1 MPAQP
6 NGPPHMRRE
15 SSQSSNQ
22 GFQPNGG
29 RGRGFQ
35 PQPYNQSP
43 QPYRAMPNQP
53 MGGRGM
59 PPAFTPQG
67 LQNSPY
73 RNQRP
78 SPAMAPAQM
87 HQQQH
92 FANPQGPSF
101 YPGQQYPQPVRIP
114 SHISN
119 ISVSASSKAIKSPAA
134 ILFSQSPSSPQ
145 VRSANLTA
153 LAFQAPDDESN
164 AFIQSL
170 DFSSFAAQDREQ
182 YLTTVQQQNM
192 YAIPPQGLDP
202 YNNYY
207 GQPGYGLQ
215 QSIHYPGVPNSPG
228 RGHGFPQQMQ
238 NPYSM
243 PGPYGQPPQGQSM
256 SRTPSQMSERPPSA
270 VPQPSTPAMTNVSH
284 HAHTPSVTSASPAP
298 SSTAF
303 ERPKKKSA
311 AIVIKNAD
319 GEVVDFK
326 SKGAASPAPNAAP
339 SAPAQSKSPAIAAT
353 PTPPPR
359 APSASDATRA
369 EEPPVKSASEKKAD
383 FVKQFQEKLR
393 LQEEADKKAK
403 DDADNA
409 AKAAADAEQKKKDDA
424 KAAEEKAAQEA
435 KAKEE
440 AAAKEAQEAKEA
452 EEKAAK
458 EAKEKEEADAAAAA
472 AAAAA
477 KSSEEDAA
485 EKKRKEDEDFERM
498 IAEMEAEEAKREA
511 DEKKFQE
518 EKKRKQAEEAAK
530 AGDKIKEQEE
540 AMRKAEREAEAAE
553 IARQNETPE
562 QKAEREAKDKEM
574 FASLKKNTM
583 FGPGATGEEPS
594 EDAAPPAAAPA
605 PAAKPASAT
614 KPKPAA
620 LKLETNKPVE
630 PAQPTAGM
638 ESLKTARFLQI
649 RNEAINYP
657 EGIQSPNPAL
667 NQGSKSK
674 GRQYDKDFL
683 LQFQEVFKEKPSVDW
698 DLKLK
703 ETVGDGSDSAR
714 TPSVRGT
721 AGRAPSGRSG
731 LGGAGGMGNFGQG
744 SAFGGS
750 RTLPPGTTSEQ
761 RFQQAS
767 GRGPGTMTNP
777 LAPFVQ
783 GGSQRGGFPMAPGMA
798 RSSSFQPGPN
808 SPRVGSQ
815 GGRGDRSRRGGGNK
829 DRQADAKT
837 MPLTA
842 GKEIKG
848 LEQSTTGWKPHGSE
862 KQVAVGHMA
871 PDMVQRKVKA
881 ALNKMT
887 PEKFDKISDQILE
900 IAAQSKDET
909 DGRTLRQVIQLTF
922 EKACDEAHWSSMYAK
937 FCYKMLNTMSHD
949 IKDENVRDKTGNP
962 VVGGALFRKYLLN
975 RCQEEFERG
984 WEVNLP
990 EAPEEGKEA
999 TMLSDEYY
1007 IAAAAKR
1014 KGLGLI
1020 QFIGELYKLGMLTL
1034 RIMHECVL
1042 KLLDFE
1048 GLPDES
1054 AIESLVKLLRTVGA
1068 TMESAEAGP
1077 KMINM
1082 YFERVEKVMN
1092 MEGLNSR
1099 LRFMLLD
1106 TIDLRKSGWQS
1117 KDTLKGPKTIAEIHQ
1132 EAVAAQQAAEME
1144 RSRSQRGGGEGEY
1157 TSGRWLWGEE
1167 AQQRARH
1174 RAFNVPSLQKLAARI
1189 ARSEKCVSMRKIG
1202 EGNFNKVFRLQ
1213 MDNGAV
1219 LMARIPHPNAGSPE
1233 FTTASEVATMDFAK
1247 SVLDI
1252 PVPRVLG
1259 YCATPDNP
1267 VGAEYIIMEEAQ
1279 GTQLLGVWDT
1289 MDLKDQVGI
1298 VNELVKLDGKLLS
1311 ASLNRHGA
1319 LYYRKDGFP
1328 GRVAAE
1334 VTGDIAESLKADV
1347 ANRFVVGPTVERAFW
1362 EKERAVMDVDRGPC
1376 TAREYVY
1383 AIAHRE
1389 IAWLS
1394 HYAESSPPSMEKWGA
1409 SHGQRDRQAHIDL
1422 LGKYLSVVAQ
1432 LLPKEPELLAP
1443 SLWHRD
1449 LHPGNLFIHDG
1460 KISSVIDWQSCWA
1473 GPLILRARTPRL
1485 LDYSGEMM
1493 LKLPPL
1499 YEAMPDDERRAVKSK
1514 VQQSLQVYS
1523 YERETAVRNPRLNQV
1538 RRYPHGKM
1546 LGHVVDFAGAAWDD
1560 DILPLRDCLIRIERD
1575 WKEYT
1580 GSTAPCPYHFSA
1592 EEIQQSHEDAVSYN
1606 DMRDF
1611 WDEMRGRVDESGFTT
1626 PEFFDE
1632 AVEIFAALR
1641 EVGWRRWKA
1650 RSGSGLRSRHGGCLR
1665 VERNNRLLDDLLI
1678 AASALAH
1685 AIYLLQYSGTSE
1697 ISSLHLGSSSHVF
1710 ASSCNEAFRLNS
1722 LLAIILPAMMVTQV
1736 AMSIWLIGVKL
1747 PLSLM
1752 RKSHVKRPAYH
1763 TSESHHTAAAI
1774 AIIVGLALSLA
1785 LWLLPLTYCLWSSR
1799 FVAQFRYTADDAPD
1813 CIQVQDVFGHAR
1825 YRDICHLFQQ
1835 DRMYH
1840 GEVIGK
1846 CLPLLDHHC
1855 LWWSGSVWRDNKK
1868 PYLLFLLFLP
1878 LHLLFCLALAIW
1890 IMRDPR
1896 FRDEDPYIR
1905 SFLVDGAFVLLAL
1918 WLAFAF
1924 WSRIALMNVSTKE
1937 VEEKTIWYKSPTCT
1951 IVAWNITPYNASE
1964 SPWYMGSSENFRL
1977 TMGRKRDLLLFW
1989 KPTPM
1994 ATADS
1999 LPTRKPAN
2007 DPREGIQLP
2016 ELSSASRSRRSAVQ
2030 SSSTGF
2036 EAELSRW
2043 DASVRQRR
2051 ATDNT

>member
-1 MPAQP
+1 
-6 NGPPHMRRE
+6 MRRE

-35 PQPYNQSP
+35 PQSYNQSP

-53 MGGRGM
+53 MGRGGM
-59 PPAFTPQG
+59 APSFTPG
-67 LQNSPY
+67 GMNSPY
-73 RNQRP
+73 RNSRP
-78 SPAMAPAQM
+78 SPHMPPAQM
-87 HQQQH
+87 HQQQQ
-92 FANPQGPSF
+92 FANPQGQPF
-101 YPGQQYPQPVRIP
+101 YPGQQYPQPVRTP
-114 SHISN
+114 SHTSNVSSISEF
-119 ISVSASSKAIKSPAA
+119 SKPTKYSAATRS
-134 ILFSQSPSSPQ
+134 SQSSYSPH
-145 VRSANLTA
+145 VRSTNLTG
-153 LAFQAPDDESN
+153 LDFQAPDDESN
-164 AFIQSL
+164 AFLQSL
-170 DFSSFAAQDREQ
+170 DFSSFSTSQREQ
-182 YLTTVQQQNM
+182 YLTTLQQQNM
-192 YAIPPQGLDP
+192 YGMPPQGLDP

-207 GQPGYGLQ
+207 AQPAYGLQ

-270 VPQPSTPAMTNVSH
+270 VPQPSTPAMTNVNH

-298 SSTAF
+298 SSSAF

-326 SKGAASPAPNAAP
+326 SKGAPSPALNAAP
-339 SAPAQSKSPAIAAT
+339 AAPAQSKSPAIAAT

-359 APSASDATRA
+359 APSASDATRT
-369 EEPPVKSASEKKAD
+369 EEAPAKSASEKKAD

-403 DDADNA
+403 EDADNA
-409 AKAAADAEQKKKDDA
+409 VKAAAEAEQKQKDEA

-440 AAAKEAQEAKEA
+440 ADAKAAQEAKAA
-452 EEKAAK
+452 EEKAAEQAAEKAAKEAK
-458 EAKEKEEADAAAAA
+458 EAKEKEEADAAA
-472 AAAAA
+472 
-477 KSSEEDAA
+477 KSSQDDAA

-498 IAEMEAEEAKREA
+498 IAELEAEEAKREA
-511 DEKKFQE
+511 DEKKYAE
-518 EKKRKQAEEAAK
+518 EQKRKKAEEAAK

-605 PAAKPASAT
+605 PAAKPASAA

-620 LKLETNKPVE
+620 LKLETNKPIE

-638 ESLKTARFLQI
+638 ESLKTARFIQI

-667 NQGSKSK
+667 NQGSKSR

-714 TPSVRGT
+714 TPSVRGA

-744 SAFGGS
+744 TAFGGS

-767 GRGPGTMTNP
+767 GRGGTMTNP

-783 GGSQRGGFPMAPGMA
+783 GGSQRGFPMASGMS

-815 GGRGDRSRRGGGNK
+815 GGRGDRSRRGGGGGK
-829 DRQADAKT
+829 GREGDTKT

-842 GKEIKG
+842 GKEIKS

-862 KQVAVGHMA
+862 KQVITGHMA

-881 ALNKMT
+881 ALNKLT
-887 PEKFDKISDQILE
+887 PDKFDKISDQILE

-949 IKDENVRDKTGNP
+949 IKDENVRDKAGNP

-990 EAPEEGKEA
+990 DAPEEGKEA

-1106 TIDLRKSGWQS
+1106 TIDIRRSGWQS
-1117 KDTLKGPKTIAEIHQ
+1117 KDILKGPKTIAEIHQ

-1144 RSRSQRGGGEGEY
+1144 RSRSQRGGGGG
-1157 TSGRWLWGEE
+1157 GRLPMG
-1167 AQQRARH
+1167 RGD
-1174 RAFNVPSLQKLAARI
+1174 
-1189 ARSEKCVSMRKIG
+1189 ARSFSGGGMMPPPDNGGRV
-1202 EGNFNKVFRLQ
+1202 Q
-1213 MDNGAV
+1213 MDDLRKLSKGAS
-1219 LMARIPHPNAGSPE
+1219 ARGLSNTGS
-1233 FTTASEVATMDFAK
+1233 
-1247 SVLDI
+1247 
-1252 PVPRVLG
+1252 LG
-1259 YCATPDNP
+1259 
-1267 VGAEYIIMEEAQ
+1267 
-1279 GTQLLGVWDT
+1279 
-1289 MDLKDQVGI
+1289 
-1298 VNELVKLDGKLLS
+1298 
-1311 ASLNRHGA
+1311 
-1319 LYYRKDGFP
+1319 
-1328 GRVAAE
+1328 
-1334 VTGDIAESLKADV
+1334 
-1347 ANRFVVGPTVERAFW
+1347 
-1362 EKERAVMDVDRGPC
+1362 
-1376 TAREYVY
+1376 
-1383 AIAHRE
+1383 
-1389 IAWLS
+1389 
-1394 HYAESSPPSMEKWGA
+1394 PSM
-1409 SHGQRDRQAHIDL
+1409 
-1422 LGKYLSVVAQ
+1422 LGS
-1432 LLPKEPELLAP
+1432 
-1443 SLWHRD
+1443 
-1449 LHPGNLFIHDG
+1449 
-1460 KISSVIDWQSCWA
+1460 
-1473 GPLILRARTPRL
+1473 
-1485 LDYSGEMM
+1485 
-1493 LKLPPL
+1493 
-1499 YEAMPDDERRAVKSK
+1499 
-1514 VQQSLQVYS
+1514 
-1523 YERETAVRNPRLNQV
+1523 
-1538 RRYPHGKM
+1538 
-1546 LGHVVDFAGAAWDD
+1546 
-1560 DILPLRDCLIRIERD
+1560 
-1575 WKEYT
+1575 
-1580 GSTAPCPYHFSA
+1580 
-1592 EEIQQSHEDAVSYN
+1592 
-1606 DMRDF
+1606 
-1611 WDEMRGRVDESGFTT
+1611 
-1626 PEFFDE
+1626 
-1632 AVEIFAALR
+1632 
-1641 EVGWRRWKA
+1641 
-1650 RSGSGLRSRHGGCLR
+1650 RSGSGRRGLGPGMMGRGGDDSGNSSRTGTPP
-1665 VERNNRLLDDLLI
+1665 VQKT
-1678 AASALAH
+1678 AH
-1685 AIYLLQYSGTSE
+1685 A
-1697 ISSLHLGSSSHVF
+1697 
-1710 ASSCNEAFRLNS
+1710 NAF
-1722 LLAIILPAMMVTQV
+1722 
-1736 AMSIWLIGVKL
+1736 
-1747 PLSLM
+1747 
-1752 RKSHVKRPAYH
+1752 
-1763 TSESHHTAAAI
+1763 E
-1774 AIIVGLALSLA
+1774 
-1785 LWLLPLTYCLWSSR
+1785 
-1799 FVAQFRYTADDAPD
+1799 
-1813 CIQVQDVFGHAR
+1813 
-1825 YRDICHLFQQ
+1825 
-1835 DRMYH
+1835 
-1840 GEVIGK
+1840 
-1846 CLPLLDHHC
+1846 
-1855 LWWSGSVWRDNKK
+1855 
-1868 PYLLFLLFLP
+1868 
-1878 LHLLFCLALAIW
+1878 
-1890 IMRDPR
+1890 
-1896 FRDEDPYIR
+1896 
-1905 SFLVDGAFVLLAL
+1905 
-1918 WLAFAF
+1918 
-1924 WSRIALMNVSTKE
+1924 
-1937 VEEKTIWYKSPTCT
+1937 
-1951 IVAWNITPYNASE
+1951 
-1964 SPWYMGSSENFRL
+1964 
-1977 TMGRKRDLLLFW
+1977 
-1989 KPTPM
+1989 
-1994 ATADS
+1994 
-1999 LPTRKPAN
+1999 
-2007 DPREGIQLP
+2007 
-2016 ELSSASRSRRSAVQ
+2016 
-2030 SSSTGF
+2030 
-2036 EAELSRW
+2036 
-2043 DASVRQRR
+2043 
-2051 ATDNT
+2051 